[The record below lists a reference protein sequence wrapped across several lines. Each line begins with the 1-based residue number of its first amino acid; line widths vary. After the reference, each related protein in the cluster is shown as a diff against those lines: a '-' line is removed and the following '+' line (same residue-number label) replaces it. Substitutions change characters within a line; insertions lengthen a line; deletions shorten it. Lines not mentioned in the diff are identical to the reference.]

1 MITKRPDNIT
11 FVRSFLFGYFP
22 QIPTFAPIIYLTLS
36 SMSTVETAV
45 RKRTATKKITIGKLP
60 RTSTADFQFTLPTA
74 PRVTV
79 PPRVSTPKAPV
90 APVYINAKDYLKN
103 KYVWDA
109 DGEKIYPM
117 VREGLAQGRKVI
129 ISIKGLN
136 VNGGFWDTAVCK
148 AYGEFQEE
156 LVDENIEV
164 VDGDEVDMI
173 YLKDMKDIRKLYYYD
188 RELYDE
194 IVNNVDPIIG
204 YDEPLVDEE
213 LYPFE
218 DRHAPY
224 DSNAPY
230 WKAHKFEGEE

>member
-1 MITKRPDNIT
+1 
-11 FVRSFLFGYFP
+11 
-22 QIPTFAPIIYLTLS
+22 
-36 SMSTVETAV
+36 
-45 RKRTATKKITIGKLP
+45 
-60 RTSTADFQFTLPTA
+60 
-74 PRVTV
+74 V
-79 PPRVSTPKAPV
+79 PHRVSTPKAPK
-90 APVYINAKDYLKN
+90 APVYINASDYLKN
-103 KYVWDA
+103 KYIWDA

-129 ISIKGLN
+129 LSVKGLN
-136 VNGGFWDTAVCK
+136 VNGGFWDTAYCK
-148 AYGEFQEE
+148 AYGEFPQE
-156 LVDENIEV
+156 LVEENIEV
-164 VDGDEVDMI
+164 VDVEKVDLI
-173 YLKDMKDIRKLYYYD
+173 SLEDLKEMRKLYYYD
-188 RELYDE
+188 RALYDE